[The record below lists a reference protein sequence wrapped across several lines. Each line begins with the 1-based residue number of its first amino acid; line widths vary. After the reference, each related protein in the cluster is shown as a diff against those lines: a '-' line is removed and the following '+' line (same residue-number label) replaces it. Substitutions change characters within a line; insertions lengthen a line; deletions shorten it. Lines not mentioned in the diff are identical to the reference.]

1 MSDDRRRNL
10 MLVLLTVLVV
20 VAAWR
25 LVPGWLEDGGGGS
38 GRAVRG
44 GAAGRGADAVR
55 VATLDLEALAGE
67 PMAYQPGRNPFTYY
81 TPPPP
86 PPPPGPSEAELLARA
101 EAERLAREARER
113 ELAEAQANPPAPPPP
128 QPPPFQLTFLG
139 SFGPES
145 RRIAVF
151 TDGETIYNALVGDV
165 LEQKFVVADIGFESV
180 TITYVGFPDEPATR
194 VGIGS

>member
-10 MLVLLTVLVV
+10 MFVLLAVLVV

-25 LVPGWLEDGGGGS
+25 LVPGWLDGGGGDS
-38 GRAVRG
+38 DPAGRG
-44 GAAGRGADAVR
+44 GTAGRGADAVR

-67 PMAYQPGRNPFTYY
+67 PMAYEPGRNPFTYY

-86 PPPPGPSEAELLARA
+86 PPPPGPSEAELRARA
-101 EAERLAREARER
+101 EAERMAREERER
-113 ELAEAQANPPAPPPP
+113 ELAAQPPPEPPKP

-165 LEQKFVVADIGFESV
+165 LEQKFVVADIGYESV

>member
-1 MSDDRRRNL
+1 MSDDRRRKL
-10 MLVLLTVLVV
+10 MLVVLAVLVV
-20 VAAWR
+20 AAAWR
-25 LVPGWLEDGGGGS
+25 LVPGWIDGGGGGA

-55 VATLDLEALAGE
+55 VATLDFEALAGE

-86 PPPPGPSEAELLARA
+86 PPPPGPSEAELRARA
-101 EAERLAREARER
+101 EAERMAREERER
-113 ELAEAQANPPAPPPP
+113 ELAAQPPPEPPKP

-165 LEQKFVVADIGFESV
+165 LEQKFVVADIGYESV